1 MIMTEEMR
9 KQMKIKKTK
18 IWITAIFITIALV
31 MLTAIAMR
39 WLIGLFNV
47 KIALGQAILI
57 TIISNL
63 IVGFIKGLS
72 YASKKVKTK

>member
-31 MLTAIAMR
+31 MLQAVAMK
-39 WLIGLFNV
+39 WIVNLFSV
-47 KIALGQAILI
+47 KLTIGQAILI

-72 YASKKVKTK
+72 YANKKVKTK